1 MPPVRLLEMPG
12 PGPRLSVSTTRV
24 RSCACPDAEVPP
36 DHDLCAPPFE
46 SFSRLPRLR
55 RSLGGLPSVAGAAP
69 PSERR
74 LQDKSARKIEHE
86 SGKNMRVQIALS
98 LPREA
103 VSVPLTRHTVSA
115 ALYTAGVE
123 PTCVD
128 EVEVA
133 LSEACTNA
141 VQHAVGGV
149 SYEVNVSIS
158 DEQVAIE
165 VVDSGSGF
173 GQREVTPDAVDHVA
187 ENGRGM
193 ALMHALSDLAVFD
206 SVNGEGGSVHLTK
219 RLRWLQ
225 GAHHPCVPPATERP
239 R

>member
-1 MPPVRLLEMPG
+1 
-12 PGPRLSVSTTRV
+12 
-24 RSCACPDAEVPP
+24 
-36 DHDLCAPPFE
+36 
-46 SFSRLPRLR
+46 
-55 RSLGGLPSVAGAAP
+55 
-69 PSERR
+69 
-74 LQDKSARKIEHE
+74 
-86 SGKNMRVQIALS
+86 MRVQLALS

-103 VSVPLTRHTVSA
+103 ISVPLTRHTVSA

-141 VQHAVGGV
+141 VQHAVDGV
-149 SYEVNVSIS
+149 SYEVMVNIS
-158 DEQVAIE
+158 DEQVMID

-173 GQREVTPDAVDHVA
+173 GQRDVTPDGTDHAA

-193 ALMHALSDLAVFD
+193 TLMEVLSDLAVFD
-206 SVNGEGGSVHLTK
+206 SVNGDEGGSVHLMK
-219 RLRWLQ
+219 RLRWIQ
-225 GAHHPCVPPATERP
+225 GALRPGATQNGNRA

>member
-1 MPPVRLLEMPG
+1 LDGDCGR
-12 PGPRLSVSTTRV
+12 
-24 RSCACPDAEVPP
+24 
-36 DHDLCAPPFE
+36 
-46 SFSRLPRLR
+46 
-55 RSLGGLPSVAGAAP
+55 
-69 PSERR
+69 
-74 LQDKSARKIEHE
+74 SARKIEHE
-86 SGKNMRVQIALS
+86 GGKDMRVQIALS

-123 PTCVD
+123 PMCVD

-141 VQHAVGGV
+141 VLHAVGGV

-158 DEQVAIE
+158 DEQVSIE

-173 GQREVTPDAVDHVA
+173 GQREVSSDAVDHAA

-193 ALMHALSDLAVFD
+193 ALMHALSDLTVFD
-206 SVNGEGGSVHLTK
+206 SVTGEGGSVHLTK
-219 RLRWLQ
+219 RLRWIQ
-225 GAHHPCVPPATERP
+225 GAHHPWVPPAAERP
-239 R
+239 RQ

>member
-1 MPPVRLLEMPG
+1 
-12 PGPRLSVSTTRV
+12 
-24 RSCACPDAEVPP
+24 
-36 DHDLCAPPFE
+36 
-46 SFSRLPRLR
+46 
-55 RSLGGLPSVAGAAP
+55 
-69 PSERR
+69 
-74 LQDKSARKIEHE
+74 
-86 SGKNMRVQIALS
+86 MRIQIALS

-141 VQHAVGGV
+141 VRHAVAGV
-149 SYEVNVSIS
+149 TYEVMVNIS
-158 DEQVAIE
+158 DEQVMIE

-173 GQREVTPDAVDHVA
+173 GQRENTPGLPDHAA

-193 ALMHALSDLAVFD
+193 ALMTALSDLTVYD
-206 SVNGEGGSVHLTK
+206 SVSGEGGSVHLVK
-219 RLRWLQ
+219 RLRWVA
-225 GAHHPCVPPATERP
+225 GAGLLDHPRDGHAAS
-239 R
+239 